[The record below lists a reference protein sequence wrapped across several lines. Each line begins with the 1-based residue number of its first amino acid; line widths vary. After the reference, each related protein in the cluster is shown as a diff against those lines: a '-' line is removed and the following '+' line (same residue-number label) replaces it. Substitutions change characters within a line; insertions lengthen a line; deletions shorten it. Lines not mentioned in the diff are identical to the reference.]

1 MVKVDTSKRGG
12 RKVVFSCHADEGA
25 AIFVAGSF
33 NDWDPHFTEMKYNSQ
48 EKLFSCEVKLTPGV
62 YEYKFVINGSW
73 GLDSDN
79 DNVSA
84 NDFGTL
90 NSVFEVI

>member
-12 RKVVFSCHADEGA
+12 RRVVFSCRADEGA
-25 AIFVAGSF
+25 TIFVAGSF
-33 NDWDPHFTEMKYNSQ
+33 NDWDPRFTEMKYNC
-48 EKLFSCEVKLTPGV
+48 EEGVFSCEVKLTPGV
-62 YEYKFVINGSW
+62 YEYKYVINGSW
-73 GLDSDN
+73 KLDSEN

>member
-1 MVKVDTSKRGG
+1 MVNVDTSKRGA
-12 RKVVFSCHADEGA
+12 RRVVFSCCADAESK
-25 AIFVAGSF
+25 IFVAGSF
-33 NDWDPHFTEMKYNSQ
+33 NDWDPRFTEMKYDKSSGR
-48 EKLFSCEVKLTPGV
+48 FSCEVRLSPGV
-62 YEYKFVINGSW
+62 YEYKFVVNGNW

-90 NSVFEVI
+90 NSVIEVI